1 MSHHVNGLQRGIDIL
16 IGCLRARGVCGGHH
30 SGGIE
35 VEAQNGPLCVVLG
48 RVGGIDS
55 VTYNHP
61 GLG

>member
-1 MSHHVNGLQRGIDIL
+1 MNALQRGIDIL
-16 IGCLRARGVCGGHH
+16 IGCLRARDVGGDHH
-30 SGGIE
+30 GGGIE
-35 VEAQNGPLCVVLG
+35 VEAQNWPLCVVLD